1 MADGNFTSLESIF
14 QMITPADVLAAEKLG
29 LGNDASREDSIVRKL
44 QRLFL
49 DAGNCGVLSA
59 DQLLSQLES
68 FKQTKEGED
77 SGSSKKSLDTLV
89 NVYTTAQPGKLDD
102 VTYPYMYKGKDGQYQ
117 PDVTIDQIIGADAMA
132 TKGDKDLS
140 LIVSKS
146 PFITPMVRDAQK
158 VGMFMNFL
166 PTTVISMCV
175 PYLELEFSFDRG
187 FDKDLQKVLSTASL
201 LKFLL
206 GGVVVDAANAP
217 DVAMFDSRSAS
228 DPNTQSSTSTAG
240 MELFTAPQ
248 TLLNMDKTKAGS
260 RYTSV
265 LDPTRPFMS
274 LEGVTINVTPTVGIM
289 SYKKANVTIKLHDRS
304 RLAEIADL
312 VQPTTYTRTTVWLT
326 YGWRHPY
333 MPSQSPSTQTY
344 ADFINNNLMVREAYG
359 VMNANFSFDS
369 TGQVSID
376 LELYTKSVSE
386 LRDLKV
392 TDDPAGFR
400 VISNRIATLAQEI
413 AQIRRDYKLDPPSG
427 LNKEIRGYTILDA
440 AEQGSFPDMNPA
452 KILESIAALESSLKK
467 TGKLPRNAVNTLIA
481 DLKELYAP
489 DKPNSNQFD
498 YKKRSETVAK
508 NYVKKKFDELYNGAD
523 PFLPPDSGSTK
534 MKALLSETL
543 ATVEHPVAK
552 ELEKYTGNA
561 DVLSPDL
568 TKDGLKKCAVSF
580 GKLFSVFMA
589 PVIFTISGIDE
600 CQVFFYNLND
610 RCGPISSCN
619 IAEFPIDLPV
629 FMRQYREVIE
639 AKGTTTM
646 TVEQFVKLVVDTQI
660 NDQRAIGYGFRSAG
674 VYKPWDP
681 RGKEATY
688 KDDKSSKTMDNLVTS
703 VNQGRGSFVMP
714 QVEVH
719 IETTHA
725 KYVDGQHVDILRYY
739 EQSPATGGNSASR
752 FGTLKRIVRIHVY
765 DKTNNPYKTAGTLLR
780 ADSPNGTS
788 YFEVDTSEW
797 AKAHGASQEAST
809 VLSNLNLTDKI
820 TAIQKQGDTGITV
833 SGIQLTDHT
842 DNEQIKHV
850 VSKLVPTI
858 VYGMNSSAILEASLS
873 TKHDANLSAAQ
884 LLGLN
889 AGKKPVATPAGAG
902 VGGLPLKVIPASLS
916 LRTIGC
922 PLLNY
927 SQLFFVDFNT
937 GTTIDNIYG
946 ISGITHTFAPGKFE
960 SNCTMAFYDAYGK
973 YEGAQVMAQV
983 MKDGI
988 KGIDV

>member
-49 DAGNCGVLSA
+49 DTGNCGVLSA

-68 FKQTKEGED
+68 FKQTKSND
-77 SGSSKKSLDTLV
+77 NAQSAQKALNTLV
-89 NVYTTAQPGKLDD
+89 NVYSTSQPGKLQD
-102 VTYPYMYKGKDGQYQ
+102 VTYPYMYKGKDGQYES
-117 PDVTIDQIIGADAMA
+117 DVTIGQIVGESAMA
-132 TKGDKDLS
+132 VKGDKDFS
-140 LIVSKS
+140 IIVSKS

-158 VGMFMNFL
+158 VGMFLNFL
-166 PTTVISMCV
+166 PTSVISMCV

-206 GGVVVDAANAP
+206 GGVVVDSANSP
-217 DVAMFDSRSAS
+217 DVAMYDARAAK
-228 DPNTQSSTSTAG
+228 DPDKQNSTSTAG

-248 TLLNMDKTKAGS
+248 TLLNMDKVKAGS
-260 RYTSV
+260 RYASV

-274 LEGVTINVTPTVGIM
+274 LEGVTINVTSTSGIM
-289 SYKKANVTIKLHDRS
+289 SYKKANATLKLHDRS

-344 ADFINNNLMVREAYG
+344 ADFINNNMMVREAYG

-376 LELYTKSVSE
+376 LELYAKSVSE
-386 LRDLKV
+386 LRNVKV
-392 TDDPAGFR
+392 TDDPVGFKA
-400 VISNRIATLAQEI
+400 ISRRISELAERI
-413 AQIRRDYKLDPPSG
+413 AQIRRDYKLEPPSG

-440 AEQGSFPDMNPA
+440 AEQGSFPDMKPA
-452 KILESIAALESSLKK
+452 QILESIVGLESSLKK
-467 TGKLPRNAVNTLIA
+467 TGKLPAVAIKSLVEN
-481 DLKELYAP
+481 LKNLYAP
-489 DKPNSNQFD
+489 DKPNSDQFD
-498 YKKRSETVAK
+498 YKKRSETLAK
-508 NYVKKKFDELYNGAD
+508 NYVKKKFEELRDGAD
-523 PFLPPDSGSTK
+523 PFLPPDSDSKKMTA
-534 MKALLSETL
+534 MKAETL
-543 ATVEHPVAK
+543 ITTNHPVSK
-552 ELEKYTGNA
+552 EIEKYNGNM
-561 DVLSPDL
+561 DVLSPEL
-568 TKDGLKKCAVSF
+568 AKDGLKKCTVSF

-589 PVIFTISGIDE
+589 PVVFTINGIDE

-619 IAEFPIDLPV
+619 ISEFPIDLPV
-629 FMRQYREVIE
+629 FMRQYRESIE
-639 AKGTTTM
+639 SMGTTTM
-646 TVEQFVKLVVDTQI
+646 TVEQFVKLVFDAQI
-660 NDQRAIGYGFRSAG
+660 NDQRAIGYGFRSHG
-674 VYKPWDP
+674 VFKPWDS

-688 KDDKSSKTMDNLVTS
+688 KDNKAPGVMENLVTS
-703 VNQGRGSFVMP
+703 VNAGRGSFVMP
-714 QVEVH
+714 QIEVY
-719 IETTHA
+719 IESTHA
-725 KYVDGQHVDILRYY
+725 KYVDGQSVDILRYF
-739 EQSPATGGNSASR
+739 EQSPATGATDAAR
-752 FGTLKRIVRIHVY
+752 FGTLKRIVRIHIY

-780 ADSPNGTS
+780 SDTSSGTS

-797 AKAHGASQEAST
+797 AKAHGASQEATT
-809 VLSNLNLTDKI
+809 VLSNLNLTDRI
-820 TAIQKQGDTGITV
+820 TAVQKTGETGIVV
-833 SGIQLTDHT
+833 SGIQLTSHA
-842 DNEQIKHV
+842 DNDQMKHV

-858 VYGMNSSAILEASLS
+858 VYGMNASAVLDASLS
-873 TKHDANLSAAQ
+873 TKHDAALSAAQ

-889 AGKKPVATPAGAG
+889 AGRKPVATPAGG
-902 VGGLPLKVIPASLS
+902 GFGGLPLKVIPASLS

-946 ISGITHTFAPGKFE
+946 ISGLTHTFAPGKFE

-988 KGIDV
+988 KGTDL